1 MFWKTSIL
9 GVAGAILASAKD
21 TTSDSPV
28 MRVVELIKQMKNTVE
43 ADGKMEQQVYDK
55 FACWCADTTKR
66 KNKDIDDANDSIAQL
81 TTLIEENSGKKGTFE
96 AEIAQLKKDIAANE
110 ASQADAAAIRNK
122 QNANY
127 SQERLE
133 AEQTIGALEHATK
146 VLDGAGTRKYSAMQE
161 AETLSVM
168 KSIEESLARLPAES
182 KVTDEDKKVLSAFLA
197 HPGKV
202 SPHAFLQSTNNPFG
216 DYAPASTQIQG
227 ILKNMYE
234 TFVGQLE
241 RSNGEESKQNKLFKE
256 LIKTKRE
263 EHATLLTTL
272 EDKQQAH
279 AANGEEL
286 VQSKVDR
293 TDAQKQLS
301 TDKKFLQQTKTN
313 CANNADAWSERSRM
327 RTEEIAGIDKAI
339 DILESNEAT
348 FKSSSTTFLQTSMG
362 KKKED
367 AKPSSNNLNQAY
379 DKISALAQKH
389 KSIRFAALAIKVKA
403 AGHFDSVIR
412 MVDNMIATVR
422 TEDEDDI
429 QAKERCKAEYA
440 SLFSEN
446 GDLDHSKM
454 KNENL
459 IKRLKDEHTELG
471 KKLEKT
477 GEEITAVE
485 KEMSD
490 ALDERQEQMKEFKQA
505 LQDDKDAVAAI
516 GQAVEALSAF
526 YENNKL
532 PKIGLT
538 QQGPPNYTV
547 DPDKAPEGFT
557 KDQSYKG
564 RKSESTGVV
573 AILGMLKEDV
583 ENEIKTSIASEAE
596 AQKNFQE
603 TKDAALANLKAFKA
617 TKVNLNLAQAKN
629 QQKTAAAESDGN
641 NLANLT
647 DSNGGSFGA
656 HCTECAWI
664 YSSGSPEKPEL
675 KQPGRCPDFAVS
687 DKSSFDARKEKRK
700 SELQGLQDARSSLA
714 GATEDEATAQPLG
727 K

>member
-1 MFWKTSIL
+1 MFWKTSL
-9 GVAGAILASAKD
+9 LAGAILASAD
-21 TTSDSPV
+21 TTSQSPV
-28 MRVVELIKQMKNTVE
+28 SRVVELIKQMKNTIE

-66 KNKDIDDANDSIAQL
+66 KNKDIDDANDTIAQL

-110 ASQADAAAIRNK
+110 ASQADATTIRNK

-133 AEQTIGALEHATK
+133 SEQTIGALEHATK
-146 VLDGAGTRKYSAMQE
+146 VLDGSGTRKYSAMQE
-161 AETLSVM
+161 AETLSVL

-202 SPHAFLQSTNNPFG
+202 SHTFLQNTNNPFG

-241 RSNGEESKQNKLFKE
+241 RSNGEESKQNKLFKD
-256 LIKTKRE
+256 LIRTKRQ

-272 EDKQQAH
+272 EDKQTAH
-279 AANGEEL
+279 ALNGEEL

-301 TDKKFLQQTKTN
+301 TDKKFLEQTKNN

-339 DILESNEAT
+339 DILSSNEAT
-348 FKSSSTTFLQTSMG
+348 FRSSSETFIQTSMV
-362 KKKED
+362 KKKD
-367 AKPSSNNLNQAY
+367 AKPHNLNQAY
-379 DKISALAQKH
+379 DKISALAEKH
-389 KSIRFAALAIKVKA
+389 KSIRFAALAVKIKA

-422 TEDEDDI
+422 AEDEDDI
-429 QAKERCKAEYA
+429 QAKERCKAEYGA
-440 SLFSEN
+440 LFSEN
-446 GDLDHSKM
+446 GDLDHSKT
-454 KNENL
+454 KNANL
-459 IKRLKDEHTELG
+459 IKRLEDEHAELQ

-477 GEEITAVE
+477 DEEIKAVE
-485 KEMSD
+485 QEMSD
-490 ALDERQEQMKEFKQA
+490 ALEERQEQMKDFKKA
-505 LQDDKDAVAAI
+505 LQDDKDAAASI
-516 GQAVEALSAF
+516 GQAIEALSAF

-532 PKIGLT
+532 PQIGLT
-538 QQGPPNYTV
+538 QQEPNYTV

-564 RKSESTGVV
+564 RKSESTGIV

-583 ENEIKTSIASEAE
+583 ENEIKQSIASEAE
-596 AQKNFQE
+596 AQKDFQE
-603 TKDAALANLKAFKA
+603 TKDAALANLKALKA
-617 TKVNLNLAQAKN
+617 TKVNLGLSQAKN
-629 QQKTAAAESDGN
+629 TQKQATADSDKN
-641 NLANLT
+641 NLQNLT
-647 DSNGGSFGA
+647 NSNGGSFGA
-656 HCTECAWI
+656 HCIECAWI
-664 YSSGSPEKPEL
+664 YSSSSPEKSEL
-675 KQPGRCPDFAVS
+675 SQEGRCSSLAVS
-687 DKSSFDARKEKRK
+687 EKSSFDARKEKRK

-714 GATEDEATAQPLG
+714 GATEDDAEAQVETS
-727 K
+727 

>member
-1 MFWKTSIL
+1 MFWKTSL
-9 GVAGAILASAKD
+9 LAGAILASAD
-21 TTSDSPV
+21 ATSQSPV
-28 MRVVELIKQMKNTVE
+28 SRVVELIKQLKNTIE

-66 KNKDIDDANDSIAQL
+66 KNKDIDDANDTIAQL

-110 ASQADAAAIRNK
+110 ASQADATNIRNK

-133 AEQTIGALEHATK
+133 SEQTIGALEHATK

-161 AETLSVM
+161 AETLSVL

-202 SPHAFLQSTNNPFG
+202 SHTFLQNTNNPFG

-256 LIKTKRE
+256 LMRTKGQ
-263 EHATLLTTL
+263 EHATLLATL
-272 EDKQQAH
+272 EDKQTAH
-279 AANGEEL
+279 ALNGEEL

-339 DILESNEAT
+339 DILSSNEAT
-348 FKSSSTTFLQTSMG
+348 FQSSSETFIQTSMV

-367 AKPSSNNLNQAY
+367 AKKTPLNLNQAY
-379 DKISALAQKH
+379 DKISALAQKN
-389 KSIRFAALAIKVKA
+389 KSIRLAALAVKVKA

-422 TEDEDDI
+422 AEDEDDI

-440 SLFSEN
+440 ALFSEN
-446 GDLDHSKM
+446 GDLDHSKT

-459 IKRLKDEHTELG
+459 IKRLENEHGELQ

-477 GEEITAVE
+477 DEEIKAVE

-490 ALDERQEQMKEFKQA
+490 ALEERQEQMKDFKKA
-505 LQDDKDAVAAI
+505 LQDDKDAAATI
-516 GQAVEALSAF
+516 GKAIESLSAF

-532 PKIGLT
+532 PQIGLT
-538 QQGPPNYTV
+538 QQKPNYTV

-557 KDQSYKG
+557 KGQSYKG

-583 ENEIKTSIASEAE
+583 ENEIKQSIASEAE
-596 AQKNFQE
+596 AQKDFQE
-603 TKDAALANLKAFKA
+603 TKDAALGNLKALKA
-617 TKVNLNLAQAKN
+617 TKVNLGLAQAKN
-629 QQKTAAAESDGN
+629 TQKQATADSDKN
-641 NLANLT
+641 NLQNLT

-664 YSSGSPEKPEL
+664 YSSSSPEKSEL
-675 KQPGRCPDFAVS
+675 TQEGRCSTLAVS
-687 DKSSFDARKEKRK
+687 EKSSFDARKEKRK

-714 GATEDEATAQPLG
+714 GATDDDAEAQVETS
-727 K
+727 